1 MAAHPV
7 GGLSTAPSSRG
18 SWSRQNLQE
27 TAGRDDPASIPAV
40 TRADTPFDWMAGAP
54 TFPPPDGA
62 PVHASIARW
71 LTDLIG
77 RGDLVPGDRL
87 PREDSFAASLG
98 VSRMTLRQALATLEG
113 KGTLERKTGRLGG
126 TFVREPRIECDL
138 TGMAGFTEQMRRS
151 NLRAGARMVSA
162 TTVLANAKTATALGI
177 QRGTPV
183 HEIVRVRTARRE
195 PLAIERSYF
204 PTGPFPDLLDHGLS
218 GSLYTL
224 LTRAYGQRPSS
235 AVETL
240 EPVIARADEAELL
253 AVEPGSALMLIT
265 RTAFTTAGLAVEF
278 ARDIFRSDRIRIAL
292 QTGIT

>member
-1 MAAHPV
+1 MH
-7 GGLSTAPSSRG
+7 
-18 SWSRQNLQE
+18 
-27 TAGRDDPASIPAV
+27 AG
-40 TRADTPFDWMAGAP
+40 
-54 TFPPPDGA
+54 
-62 PVHASIARW
+62 IARW

-87 PREDSFAASLG
+87 PREDVFAASLG

-138 TGMAGFTEQMRRS
+138 TGMAGFTEQMRRA
-151 NLRAGARMVSA
+151 NLRAGARVVSA
-162 TTVLANAKTATALGI
+162 VTVPANAKAASALGI

-195 PLAIERSYF
+195 PLAIERSFF

-218 GSLYTL
+218 GSLYGL
-224 LTRAYGQRPSS
+224 MTRDLRAAPHLGGRVDGAGHRPGRRG
-235 AVETL
+235 
-240 EPVIARADEAELL
+240 RAA
-253 AVEPGSALMLIT
+253 PGRPGTALMLIT

-278 ARDIFRSDRIRIAL
+278 ARDIFRPDRIKIAL
-292 QTGIT
+292 RTGIA